1 MCLLFDFSPSH
12 ASCSVN
18 AILNHPVG
26 KLLSLLSVV
35 TQCAILYLFYVFS
48 SQEMMMSNLQVW
60 QKFCFDNISSVL
72 STFLHGD

>member
-18 AILNHPVG
+18 AILNLPGG

-35 TQCAILYLFYVFS
+35 TQC
-48 SQEMMMSNLQVW
+48 
-60 QKFCFDNISSVL
+60 
-72 STFLHGD
+72 

>member
-18 AILNHPVG
+18 AILNLPGG

-35 TQCAILYLFYVFS
+35 TQCWCVCCLIFSPSHASCSVNAIL
-48 SQEMMMSNLQVW
+48 NLPGG
-60 QKFCFDNISSVL
+60 KLLSLLSVV
-72 STFLHGD
+72 TQC